1 MFGYLVADTGALTEE
16 QFARYRACYCGLCRS
31 IRERHGQQAG
41 LSLTYDMAFLVLLL
55 SSLYEPEERAG
66 EGTCMPHP
74 VRAREYWQNEITA
87 YAADLNTALAYLKC
101 LDDWE
106 DDGNLG
112 ALAEAKL
119 LEKSFHETE
128 KSWPR
133 QCEAIRRSL
142 DALHALE
149 KNRIEDA
156 DAAAASFGELMAELM
171 QGTGMVEARDLTE
184 YKVGLMEEN
193 RIRHGLSNMMAVQ
206 QDALVYD
213 EASHEK
219 ADVLVCDLPCSG
231 LGVMAKKTDI
241 RYKMTKEKAEK
252 LALLQRQILNVV
264 HDYVKPGGILL
275 YSTCTIRK
283 SENEENVDWFLSKHS
298 EFSLEMMRQMYPGEV
313 GNDGFFLAKLVKKDE

>member
-55 SSLYEPEERAG
+55 SSLYEPEEREG

-74 VRAREYWQNEITA
+74 VKARDYWQNEITA

-119 LEKSFHETE
+119 LEKSFRETE
-128 KSWPR
+128 ANWPR

-149 KNRIEDA
+149 KDRIEDA

-171 QGTGMVEARDLTE
+171 IWREDRWAQDLRALGHSLGRFLYVMDACMDLDADTRRNRYNPFRRFYGLPDNERRFRD
-184 YKVGLMEEN
+184 
-193 RIRHGLSNMMAVQ
+193 I
-206 QDALVYD
+206 
-213 EASHEK
+213 
-219 ADVLVCDLPCSG
+219 
-231 LGVMAKKTDI
+231 
-241 RYKMTKEKAEK
+241 
-252 LALLQRQILNVV
+252 
-264 HDYVKPGGILL
+264 
-275 YSTCTIRK
+275 
-283 SENEENVDWFLSKHS
+283 
-298 EFSLEMMRQMYPGEV
+298 LEMILGECLYAFDRLPLV
-313 GNDGFFLAKLVKKDE
+313 QDVPLLKNILCAGLWQQFDQKYKNNAKRGSPDGAGPV

>member
-55 SSLYEPEERAG
+55 SSLYEPEEREG

-74 VRAREYWQNEITA
+74 VKARDYWQNEITA

-119 LEKSFHETE
+119 LEKSFRETE
-128 KSWPR
+128 ANWPR

-149 KNRIEDA
+149 KDRIEDA

-171 QGTGMVEARDLTE
+171 VWREDRWAQDLRALGHSLGRFLYVMDACMDLDADTRRNRYNPFRRFYGLPDNERRFRD
-184 YKVGLMEEN
+184 
-193 RIRHGLSNMMAVQ
+193 I
-206 QDALVYD
+206 
-213 EASHEK
+213 
-219 ADVLVCDLPCSG
+219 
-231 LGVMAKKTDI
+231 
-241 RYKMTKEKAEK
+241 
-252 LALLQRQILNVV
+252 
-264 HDYVKPGGILL
+264 
-275 YSTCTIRK
+275 
-283 SENEENVDWFLSKHS
+283 
-298 EFSLEMMRQMYPGEV
+298 LEMILGECLFSFDRLPLV
-313 GNDGFFLAKLVKKDE
+313 QDVPLLKNILCAGLWLQFDQKYKTNAKRGSPDGAGPV

>member
-55 SSLYEPEERAG
+55 SSLYEPEEREG

-74 VRAREYWQNEITA
+74 VKARDYWQNEITA

-106 DDGNLG
+106 DDGNIG

-119 LEKSFHETE
+119 LEKSFRKTE
-128 KSWPR
+128 ANWPR
-133 QCEAIRRSL
+133 KCEAIRRSL

-149 KNRIEDA
+149 KDRIEDA

-171 QGTGMVEARDLTE
+171 IWREDRWAQDLRALGHSLGRFLYVMDACMDLDADTRRNRYNPFRRWYGLPDNEQRFRDILQMILGDCLLYFDRLPLVQDAAILKNILCAGLWAQFNKKFSLKEESDGTGPV
-184 YKVGLMEEN
+184 
-193 RIRHGLSNMMAVQ
+193 
-206 QDALVYD
+206 
-213 EASHEK
+213 
-219 ADVLVCDLPCSG
+219 
-231 LGVMAKKTDI
+231 
-241 RYKMTKEKAEK
+241 
-252 LALLQRQILNVV
+252 
-264 HDYVKPGGILL
+264 
-275 YSTCTIRK
+275 
-283 SENEENVDWFLSKHS
+283 
-298 EFSLEMMRQMYPGEV
+298 
-313 GNDGFFLAKLVKKDE
+313 

>member
-55 SSLYEPEERAG
+55 SSLYEPEEREG

-74 VRAREYWQNEITA
+74 VKARDYWQNEITA

-106 DDGNLG
+106 DDGNIG

-119 LEKSFHETE
+119 LEKSFRETE
-128 KSWPR
+128 ANWPR
-133 QCEAIRRSL
+133 QCGAIRRSL

-171 QGTGMVEARDLTE
+171 IWREDRWADDLRALGYSLGRFLYVMDACMDLDADTRRNRYNPFRRFYGLPDNEQRFRD
-184 YKVGLMEEN
+184 
-193 RIRHGLSNMMAVQ
+193 I
-206 QDALVYD
+206 
-213 EASHEK
+213 
-219 ADVLVCDLPCSG
+219 
-231 LGVMAKKTDI
+231 
-241 RYKMTKEKAEK
+241 
-252 LALLQRQILNVV
+252 
-264 HDYVKPGGILL
+264 
-275 YSTCTIRK
+275 
-283 SENEENVDWFLSKHS
+283 
-298 EFSLEMMRQMYPGEV
+298 LEMILGECLYAFDRLPLV
-313 GNDGFFLAKLVKKDE
+313 QDVPLLKNILCAGLWQQFDQKYKTNAKRGSPDGAGPV

>member
-55 SSLYEPEERAG
+55 SSLYEPEEREG

-74 VRAREYWQNEITA
+74 VKARDYWQNEITA

-119 LEKSFHETE
+119 LEKSFRETE
-128 KSWPR
+128 ANWPR

-149 KNRIEDA
+149 KDRIEDA

-171 QGTGMVEARDLTE
+171 VWREDRWAQDLRALGHSLGRFLYVMDACMDLDADTRRNRYNPFRRFYGLPDNEQRFRD
-184 YKVGLMEEN
+184 
-193 RIRHGLSNMMAVQ
+193 I
-206 QDALVYD
+206 
-213 EASHEK
+213 
-219 ADVLVCDLPCSG
+219 
-231 LGVMAKKTDI
+231 
-241 RYKMTKEKAEK
+241 
-252 LALLQRQILNVV
+252 
-264 HDYVKPGGILL
+264 
-275 YSTCTIRK
+275 
-283 SENEENVDWFLSKHS
+283 
-298 EFSLEMMRQMYPGEV
+298 LEMILGECLYAFDRLPLV
-313 GNDGFFLAKLVKKDE
+313 QDVPLLKNILCAGLWQQFDQKYKTNAKRGSPDGAGPV